1 MNWRVKGLVQKT
13 LAQVPGG
20 EQVHYL
26 LQRRLGGLRD
36 PQHELALK
44 VEDWRLMLGYMRSVG
59 ASIEGARLLEVGS
72 GWYPTFP
79 FCCFLAGAARVVSVD
94 VSRLMKEDLTRR
106 ALDGLESHLATI
118 ATAAGVPLDQVTER
132 HRGLREALRGRFDLT
147 AASGGVLEY
156 RAPADARHT
165 GLPDACLDV
174 VFSNSVLEHI
184 PADAVTEIFRES
196 RRILCERGLMIHEV
210 NCGDHYAYLDKR
222 VSQLNYLQFSQ
233 LEWDA
238 LWNNK
243 FQYQNRLRAHEFLDL
258 ARATGFEILLDTGKS
273 TAERLGELSA
283 IKVHR
288 QFQRF
293 SPEQLCITSCDFVA
307 RKQTQ

>member
-1 MNWRVKGLVQKT
+1 
-13 LAQVPGG
+13 
-20 EQVHYL
+20 
-26 LQRRLGGLRD
+26 
-36 PQHELALK
+36 
-44 VEDWRLMLGYMRSVG
+44 
-59 ASIEGARLLEVGS
+59 
-72 GWYPTFP
+72 
-79 FCCFLAGAARVVSVD
+79 
-94 VSRLMKEDLTRR
+94 
-106 ALDGLESHLATI
+106 
-118 ATAAGVPLDQVTER
+118 
-132 HRGLREALRGRFDLT
+132 
-147 AASGGVLEY
+147 VLEY
-156 RAPADARHT
+156 RAPADARRT

-258 ARATGFEILLDTGKS
+258 ARAAGFEILLDTGKS